1 MSYYKQRRT
10 DPRFSLGALVEIRD
24 VISTRHS
31 GKTGTVIL
39 VRPSRR
45 NSTLDKYLVRFAD
58 GVEKE
63 FWDIQLSEVQNW
75 IDLSRSA
82 TKSTYTHKEPK
93 LRCDRRKGTRRL

>member
-58 GVEKE
+58 GVKKE
-63 FWDIQLSEVQNW
+63 FWDIQLSEV
-75 IDLSRSA
+75 R
-82 TKSTYTHKEPK
+82 KSELDPPKSIRDKTYLHRQRAKIAS
-93 LRCDRRKGTRRL
+93 